1 MRKQDRNPSGDGGE
15 QVRVVRGRGGHLGVT
30 CELMAL
36 AKFLLYCPGHGD
48 VVAHPQDEQCQQTSL
63 KPSLRWLPKAQL
75 AMHCCHVAGQRR
87 HPAQRSKQFSS
98 VTLVSPAGYCAY
110 RYIKPVY
117 GRAVILKIPQ
127 GDVFCLIFF
136 FFNFPLCLNW
146 QTNGNTCA
154 VYVAD
159 ER

>member
-1 MRKQDRNPSGDGGE
+1 
-15 QVRVVRGRGGHLGVT
+15 
-30 CELMAL
+30 
-36 AKFLLYCPGHGD
+36 
-48 VVAHPQDEQCQQTSL
+48 
-63 KPSLRWLPKAQL
+63 
-75 AMHCCHVAGQRR
+75 MHCCHVAGQRR